1 MPFCMKCGSQMP
13 DEAAFCINC
22 GAKMGK
28 AISQPV
34 GVAPQQ
40 VNTAPQQVN
49 VTPQQVNVTP
59 QQVNEAPQPVNVAP
73 QQTVPVNQ
81 PTQSNV
87 ILDHTQ
93 CTLYPIKNAQ
103 GKMATIYKTAS
114 NCYVDITDNKLNFVQ
129 RGSVAV
135 ALFGVVGKAFA
146 DKCLNFEPVISFTH
160 DEIVNMYFEKKK
172 FGTVLKFDRN
182 DGMIFQIAAV
192 MPALQTIENW
202 WKS

>member
-28 AISQPV
+28 ALSQPV

-49 VTPQQVNVTP
+49 
-59 QQVNEAPQPVNVAP
+59 EAPQPINVAP
-73 QQTVPVNQ
+73 QQAVPVNQ

-93 CTLYPIKNAQ
+93 CTLFPIKNAE
-103 GKMATIYKTAS
+103 GKMAKLYKSTT
-114 NCYVDITDNKLNFVQ
+114 NCYVDITNNSLNFTQ
-129 RGSVAV
+129 KGSAAV
-135 ALFGVVGKAFA
+135 ALFGVLGKAVA
-146 DKCLNFEPVISFTH
+146 DKKCDYEPVISFSR
-160 DEIVNMYFEKKK
+160 DEIVKMYFEKKLA
-172 FGTVLKFDRN
+172 GNVLKFDRN

>member
-28 AISQPV
+28 ALSQPV

-40 VNTAPQQVN
+40 VNTAPHQ
-49 VTPQQVNVTP
+49 
-59 QQVNEAPQPVNVAP
+59 VNVAP
-73 QQTVPVNQ
+73 QQVKTAPQQVNVASQQAAPVNQ

-93 CTLYPIKNAQ
+93 CTLFPIKNAQ
-103 GKMATIYKTAS
+103 GKMATIYKS
-114 NCYVDITDNKLNFVQ
+114 SNNCYVDITDNKLNFVQ

-135 ALFGVVGKAFA
+135 ALFGVAGKAFA
-146 DKCLNFEPVISFTH
+146 DKHLNFEPVISFTH
-160 DEIVNMYFEKKK
+160 DEIVNMYFEKKM